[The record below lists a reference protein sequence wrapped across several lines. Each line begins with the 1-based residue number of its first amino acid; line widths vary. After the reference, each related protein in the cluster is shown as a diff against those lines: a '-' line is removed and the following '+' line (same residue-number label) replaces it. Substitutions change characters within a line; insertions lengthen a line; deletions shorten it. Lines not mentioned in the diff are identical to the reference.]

1 MLNGTNPFFDP
12 AQLAGGLKALD
23 IFSQIDAGGLQSL
36 DPGELMKLQTKN
48 MEALVNANK
57 RASETYKALF
67 EKQIK
72 EFETSVAE
80 VRNEMASFDGTD
92 MTADTVQN
100 QIDAVKTAFDKGM
113 ESLASLAAE
122 AQKANTS
129 VLKDI
134 ASSIEDG
141 IKEFNKTVQKSH

>member
-12 AQLAGGLKALD
+12 AQFASGFKALD